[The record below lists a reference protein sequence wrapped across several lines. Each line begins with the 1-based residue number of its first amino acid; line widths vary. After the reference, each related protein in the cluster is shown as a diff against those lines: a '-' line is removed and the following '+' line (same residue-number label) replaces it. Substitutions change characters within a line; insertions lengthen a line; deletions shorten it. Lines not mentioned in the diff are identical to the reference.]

1 MSSKATKE
9 GSSQTDFPTDLEQ
22 ELLGQYLEAKLEPTI
37 NELKVILAS
46 RDNHSSEP
54 QTMVTTE
61 QVKHDYSPAPEIVI
75 VEYEEDEI
83 I

>member
-22 ELLGQYLEAKLEPTI
+22 ELLGRYLEAKLEPTI

>member
-37 NELKVILAS
+37 NELKVILETIILVNLKHWS
-46 RDNHSSEP
+46 
-54 QTMVTTE
+54 QLTTE